1 MTFEEWL
8 KTKECDA
15 NYGFHRLSEYRT
27 NMCKEVWQA
36 SQAQQASVIA
46 RLKRVIQSYEG
57 EVSVNEKTIAELVEA
72 LEDAKSVINSINRA
86 EMYKLTVEDDDEPV
100 FYQRKEWVDWAYNE
114 ILPIVTSAIAKVK
127 GK

>member
-1 MTFEEWL
+1 MTNTPMTFEEWL

-46 RLKRVIQSYEG
+46 
-57 EVSVNEKTIAELVEA
+57 ELVEA
-72 LEDAKSVINSINRA
+72 LDKLEQWAHLWTDESNGMLVNTRA
-86 EMYKLTVEDDDEPV
+86 L
-100 FYQRKEWVDWAYNE
+100 
-114 ILPIVTSAIAKVK
+114 IAKVK
-127 GK
+127 GNNANT